1 MRTPGSR
8 AQVQNPASQSLPV
21 LRGGSAH
28 RRCWGDLARHHFF
41 ERRLGLWVMQISRA
55 EELREDL
62 KRLQVMQSID
72 AYRTK
77 FLFDTSGA
85 KKVMSRSQDPKIR
98 SNQVMWKIS
107 VAGLNTFQQLYGG
120 AATPEIQGLMLVVM
134 NWWFDGFGD
143 GNQSVAYC
151 WRSETYNLSVSGK
164 VGIKATTQEPHCGIE
179 PIQWTL
185 TMAVMLSVVNHIFL
199 IFIPTWAEDP
209 KLPDIL
215 RLKPPTSH
223 ETFHC

>member
-1 MRTPGSR
+1 
-8 AQVQNPASQSLPV
+8 
-21 LRGGSAH
+21 
-28 RRCWGDLARHHFF
+28 
-41 ERRLGLWVMQISRA
+41 
-55 EELREDL
+55 
-62 KRLQVMQSID
+62 
-72 AYRTK
+72 
-77 FLFDTSGA
+77 
-85 KKVMSRSQDPKIR
+85 MSRSQDPKIR

-164 VGIKATTQEPHCGIE
+164 VGVKATTQEPHCGIE

-185 TMAVMLSVVNHIFL
+185 MMAVMLSVVNHRFF

-223 ETFHC
+223 EPFIASWAWNIHMLRQYSSDGAWSSKRSKKYTLQEFFHVHERRHDTSAIYRWFPKFLPTSFFQIMLIYWIPHPGPRCCGLWDRTGH